1 MKIHEYQ
8 AKELMAKYGIPV
20 PRGSMASSPEEARKV
35 AEELGGRVVVK
46 AQVHAGGRGKA
57 GGVKVVD
64 SPEAAAEFAASILGT
79 QLVTFQTGP
88 EGVPVNSV
96 LVEETMD
103 ITQELYTAIV
113 LDPSERRPV
122 VIASAAGGME
132 IEEVAAE
139 TPEKILRAVVDPT
152 VGLQPWQGRQL
163 AYGMGVP
170 AALVRPTADLIVKL
184 YKLMNDLD
192 CSQVEINPLAVT
204 GDGRVLPV
212 DAKLTIDDDAMFR
225 HKDLTGL
232 RDVSQEDPLEA
243 RAHDI
248 GVIYVR
254 LDGDVGCLVNGAATM
269 DIVTAVGASPANFLD
284 VGGGADEDRIRAA
297 VGILLSDTN
306 VKKVLVNIFGGIL
319 RNDVLARGL
328 VGRLCRHGFESA
340 DRRAHDGHEC
350 RRGTASPAGLRP
362 RRHHRRDTEGHGR
375 GAASELAFGR
385 DGHETCTGRPS
396 AAGASIRRVL
406 ERATHEHLG
415 RPKQQGPRA
424 GHHRPGGQ
432 LPHPAVH
439 RIRDERGGGR
449 HAGPRRAE
457 VRGDGHQRVR
467 HRGGGRA

>member
-20 PRGSMASSPEEARKV
+20 PRGSMAASPDEARKA
-35 AEELGGRVVVK
+35 AEELGGKVVVK

-57 GGVKVVD
+57 GGVKVVED
-64 SPEAAAEFAASILGT
+64 AGAAADFTKSILGT

-103 ITQELYTAIV
+103 IAQELYVAIV

-132 IEEVAAE
+132 IEQVAEE

-170 AALVRPTADLIVKL
+170 AELVRPTADLIVKL
-184 YKLMNDLD
+184 YSLMTDLD

-225 HKDLTGL
+225 HKDLTDL
-232 RDVSQEDPLEA
+232 RDASQEDPLES

-254 LDGDVGCLVNGAATM
+254 LDGDVGCLVNGAGLAMATM

-284 VGGGADEDRIRAA
+284 VGGGADEARIRAA
-297 VGILLSDTN
+297 VGVLLSDPN
-306 VKKVLVNIFGGIL
+306 VKRVLVNIFGGIL

-328 VGRLCRHGFESA
+328 VGAYEDTGSKAPIIARMMGTNVDEGRQILLDSGLDVTIVDTLKDTAEA
-340 DRRAHDGHEC
+340 LRA
-350 RRGTASPAGLRP
+350 A
-362 RRHHRRDTEGHGR
+362 
-375 GAASELAFGR
+375 
-385 DGHETCTGRPS
+385 
-396 AAGASIRRVL
+396 
-406 ERATHEHLG
+406 
-415 RPKQQGPRA
+415 
-424 GHHRPGGQ
+424 
-432 LPHPAVH
+432 
-439 RIRDERGGGR
+439 
-449 HAGPRRAE
+449 
-457 VRGDGHQRVR
+457 
-467 HRGGGRA
+467 